1 MVTDRC
7 CLISEGTLAR
17 HGLLLFENISTWEM
31 KYTLAGWVGTISHD
45 LSGFFTPLS
54 IPVSVHISAVHS

>member
-1 MVTDRC
+1 
-7 CLISEGTLAR
+7 
-17 HGLLLFENISTWEM
+17 M

-45 LSGFFTPLS
+45 LSGFFTPFS